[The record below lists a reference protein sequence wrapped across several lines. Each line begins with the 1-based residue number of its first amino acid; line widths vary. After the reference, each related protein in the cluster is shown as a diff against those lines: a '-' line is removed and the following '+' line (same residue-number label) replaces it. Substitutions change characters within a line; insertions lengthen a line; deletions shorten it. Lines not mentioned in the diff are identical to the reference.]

1 MVHPALIVATRCVKD
16 ASHLINASI
25 ATNMFVIVA
34 TVLECILEVAKTV
47 ARIAN
52 MFVEAA
58 SRRAH
63 GTNVHIMLILIASN
77 AGVTSAVNAMRRVM
91 NAIKYGNVTIVKNIT
106 AVVIESKLSK
116 RTTTMATT
124 TAVTAVTIS

>member
-1 MVHPALIVATRCVKD
+1 
-16 ASHLINASI
+16 
-25 ATNMFVIVA
+25 MFVLATIV
-34 TVLECILEVAKTV
+34 VECILKVAKTV

-52 MFVEAA
+52 MFVEAV

-63 GTNVHIMLILIASN
+63 GTHVYIMLPGPIVPF
-77 AGVTSAVNAMRRVM
+77 AGVTFAVNAMRRVM
-91 NAIKYGNVTIVKNIT
+91 NAIKYGNVTIVKNTT

-124 TAVTAVTIS
+124 TAVKAVTIS